1 MDVELLVEAVL
12 FSVNREVK
20 ASFLMK
26 KFNLTSQQLKD
37 VIERLKQRYVGA
49 VEVKELD
56 DSFVMR
62 VKPSIAQYVKDVFV
76 GDEFSKKEKQVL
88 AVLKEQGEVTSAQ
101 LSRTLGSGVYEAVRR
116 LVERGFVKKKR
127 AGRSFTLSLT
137 PKFFKYFEE

>member
-1 MDVELLVEAVL
+1 LDVELLVEAVL

-37 VIERLKQRYVGA
+37 VIERLKQRYAGA

>member
-1 MDVELLVEAVL
+1 LDVELLVEAVL